1 MSPVDVA
8 LVGYG
13 PVGAMLACQLAQQG
27 LTVAAFERE
36 ASIYALPRAIALDA
50 ECMRMMQSIGLAAR
64 LEAEMAVG
72 RGMRFVNAKG
82 DLLVEWS
89 RPPGFSPQAWHPSY
103 RYHQPTLE
111 ATLGGH
117 ATRSGKVTVLRRH
130 EVFAIDPDDDQVT
143 LRFEDLDHGRLGQLQ
158 ARWVIGCDG
167 ARSTVRRF
175 MGTELDD
182 LQSHERWLVIDVLLK
197 RDRPDLGDWSIQ
209 YCDPARPA
217 TYVKGTGMRRRW
229 EIMMLPG
236 EEPAAMTRPDTLW
249 QLLSRWITP
258 EDAELERPAVYT
270 FHSVVARGWR
280 KGRLMIAGDAAH
292 QTPPFMGQ
300 GLCAGI
306 RDTANLAWKLG
317 RIERGS
323 SSGQL
328 LETYESERSPH
339 VRTFIEATLNLGRI
353 IQERDPQAAAARDA
367 RWRAEPM
374 QFAAPQPS
382 LGAGAFDTASGG
394 GRLSEQPFLADGSRM
409 DDRIGPRFGL
419 VLRPGLPCNAAAQ
432 GWSEHEL
439 GVVEADSEAASA
451 WLDRLQADAALIRPD
466 RYLLGTAT
474 GSQGLE
480 RLMREGLDIIRG

>member
-374 QFAAPQPS
+374 QFA
-382 LGAGAFDTASGG
+382 
-394 GRLSEQPFLADGSRM
+394 
-409 DDRIGPRFGL
+409 
-419 VLRPGLPCNAAAQ
+419 
-432 GWSEHEL
+432 
-439 GVVEADSEAASA
+439 
-451 WLDRLQADAALIRPD
+451 
-466 RYLLGTAT
+466 
-474 GSQGLE
+474 
-480 RLMREGLDIIRG
+480 